1 MSSPVVFEISHCKQ
15 KTYNNIFQAGG
26 VLAMGWG
33 PPARAQPCHGTE
45 DRLPRRSKRREHI
58 VRQQAETLLGLRATL
73 PKHEPK
79 RDAATQTGPDATPRT
94 SLRQLA
100 NAVARVPASAT
111 DQKAIEVRR
120 ALRNLH
126 LLLRSE
132 RLYVKDHPLRLDSL
146 DSAYDSIRNATE
158 ILGGLE
164 IRVERGGLVAPR
176 IGDAHLPDARGEMQ
190 ALAIDLQR
198 AGIHVMTFSK
208 KFHVGELD
216 TLAGLVKASLLKSE
230 DPANSAGNAWW
241 PARLLENRVEGISI
255 NTQTERRVDTVLA
268 SLIAA
273 LVAYGGHSP
282 RETTD
287 APIQAPDFDDLV
299 ACLRLL
305 ARLTPPLESARGL
318 SPEEAARAIHGAM
331 EEASRDS
338 VCMLLSSVSQ
348 YGPREG
354 ERPQPYLLR
363 LSEHLIFEFLGA
375 EFSSGSLTA
384 SSVRPTINRLSDV
397 MVDAGGYS
405 GPHSSQHLSSLA
417 VTWATDT
424 HREQLIDR
432 FWLELP
438 PREKSAVLRGPDV
451 WCVPVAALRHTL
463 GQLADAGADA
473 PRREARNIIL
483 NYARRIEHADPSARR
498 SVAAGLNEMS
508 SIIESLWPNQLPEDL
523 SRGAMK
529 ALDEEKA
536 PETAALLAAFVES
549 LGRIAVN
556 RADYSG
562 FENILTSL
570 ERAPQDKEHGHVATL
585 ANRLVV
591 QDRWLLLVDAALAN
605 RPLDPC
611 LPRLLQRDPERLLD
625 RLTLLLT
632 EPRGAEM
639 VPAMARLLRTIGVPV
654 LNLLETRLYEAR
666 RQRVTAAIKLLAA
679 SDPERLLR
687 GLARA
692 MASWEWNLQDLAV
705 SELSRPNNAAS
716 ALTTA
721 FVFSAI
727 LADAHP
733 MVVPMMID
741 QLGLAQETTAVPQL
755 MEIAAGEHESLR
767 DQFVRI
773 KAIEALGRMRAPEA
787 AELLRRLSENRDGL
801 TYAEPAGLRAAAED
815 ALALIENRPSF
826 KQAAAA
832 FGAPAQS
839 SSGYVIPRRY
849 TRVPLDSPLR
859 AQIEGAPA
867 GLTRVRTISLG
878 GAYLESPRKLS
889 VGDSIKLEVRAGLRK
904 INFTAVVR
912 NIGPDGGGVEFVHM
926 RDEDREKLR
935 KLVQRHLQL

>member
-1 MSSPVVFEISHCKQ
+1 MV
-15 KTYNNIFQAGG
+15 
-26 VLAMGWG
+26 
-33 PPARAQPCHGTE
+33 
-45 DRLPRRSKRREHI
+45 
-58 VRQQAETLLGLRATL
+58 LRATL
-73 PKHEPK
+73 PVQIAK
-79 RDAATQTGPDATPRT
+79 RESASSQSNPDLTPRT
-94 SLRQLA
+94 YLRHLA
-100 NAVARVPASAT
+100 TAVSRVPASAT
-111 DQKAIEVRR
+111 DHKAIEVNR

-126 LLLRSE
+126 LLLRSQ
-132 RLYVKDHPLRLDSL
+132 RLYDKDHPLRLDSL
-146 DSAYDSIRNATE
+146 DSAYDSIRSTTE

-198 AGIHVMTFSK
+198 AGIHILAFSK

-216 TLAGLVKASLLKSE
+216 TLARLVKTSLLKSE

-282 RETTD
+282 REAAD
-287 APIQAPDFDDLV
+287 APIQAPNFDDLV

-338 VCMLLSSVSQ
+338 VTMLLSSVSQ

-363 LSEHLIFEFLGA
+363 LSEHLIFEFLNA
-375 EFSSGSLTA
+375 EFSSASLAA
-384 SSVRPTINRLSDV
+384 SSVRPTFYRLTDV
-397 MVDAGGYS
+397 IVDAGAYS

-424 HREQLIDR
+424 HREQLLDR
-432 FWLELP
+432 FWLELS
-438 PREKSAVLRGPDV
+438 PREKSAVLRGADV

-463 GQLADAGADA
+463 SQLADAGTDA
-473 PRREARNIIL
+473 PRREARNIVL

-498 SVAAGLNEMS
+498 SVAAGLNELS
-508 SIIESLWPNQLPEDL
+508 SLFESLWPNQLPQDL

-529 ALDEEKA
+529 ALDKEKA

-562 FENILTSL
+562 FEFILTGL
-570 ERAPQDKEHGHVATL
+570 ERAPQDKEHGHMAAL
-585 ANRLVV
+585 ANRLVAE
-591 QDRWLLLVDAALAN
+591 DRWLLLVDAALAN
-605 RPLDPC
+605 RALDPV

-632 EPRGAEM
+632 EARGAEM

-679 SDPERLLR
+679 ADPERLLR

-705 SELSRPNNAAS
+705 SELSRPNNSAS
-716 ALTTA
+716 ALSTA

-773 KAIEALGRMRAPEA
+773 KAIEALGRMRASEA
-787 AELLRRLSENRDGL
+787 AELLRKLAENREGL

-815 ALALIENRPSF
+815 ALALIEYRPSF
-826 KQAAAA
+826 KQAAGA

-839 SSGYVIPRRY
+839 SSSYVIPRRY

-867 GLTRVRTISLG
+867 GLARVKTISLG
-878 GAYLESPRKLS
+878 GAYLESPRKLTI
-889 VGDSIKLEVRAGLRK
+889 GDSIKLEVRTGLRK

-912 NIGPDGGGVEFVHM
+912 TIGPDGSGIEFVHM